1 MTAAD
6 VQPSASVLSV
16 GESFRYVGNYVYG
29 YSGPFE
35 ASDTSA
41 DMFSF
46 TTGSGIIKGEFVFN
60 GQVRYVSGSAGGHSV
75 FELQFNDFT
84 IGVYKS
90 DTAQMDQPNQLWQK
104 VIIPPFTKVLV
115 KCISG
120 ENTATEL
127 LTATFSGR
135 VYGAE

>member
-1 MTAAD
+1 MAEAEGIPPT
-6 VQPSASVLSV
+6 ASVASV
-16 GESFRYVGNYVYG
+16 GQRLNYVGEWVYAL
-29 YSGPFE
+29 SGPFE

-41 DMFSF
+41 NMFSF
-46 TTGSGIIKGEFVFN
+46 TTGTGIIKGEFVFN

-75 FELQFNDFT
+75 FELRFNDFT

-90 DTAQMDQPNQLWQK
+90 DTAQMDQPNQLFQK
-104 VIIPPFTKVLV
+104 VIIPPFTEVLV

-135 VYGAE
+135 VYDV